1 MVLVAVAAVMVAG
14 CTPNYDFGE
23 VRRELVRDD
32 VHDWLSNDAIA
43 GKPTF
48 QSTFELTDDERQLRD
63 LAYPLIEPPYDRQKW
78 YSVLGEYGLIGSDH
92 RGAFDR
98 TAYATHLFADRY
110 RSPSARYAKVI
121 EDARNDITRMPQ
133 FFETAARVLDVDYKR
148 HKALAYISDLSQHER
163 TQATRRIR
171 ENGLIVSWVYASLGQ
186 RIAAYRFALER
197 LVLMTPAPQAVDAER
212 TINKLNA
219 RLARYRRGAPPTGGN
234 IVTSLGSSGSL

>member
-1 MVLVAVAAVMVAG
+1 MAVAAVMVAG

-48 QSTFELTDDERQLRD
+48 QSTFDLTDDERQLRD

-148 HKALAYISDLSQHER
+148 HKALAYISD
-163 TQATRRIR
+163 
-171 ENGLIVSWVYASLGQ
+171 
-186 RIAAYRFALER
+186 
-197 LVLMTPAPQAVDAER
+197 
-212 TINKLNA
+212 
-219 RLARYRRGAPPTGGN
+219 
-234 IVTSLGSSGSL
+234 